1 MAEPLEFK
9 LFVPLVS
16 FTALKCVPAL
26 YVVLFMII
34 KPSANIR
41 QNYNEISALCKSTG
55 EPIYLTKNGEGD
67 LIVMDISSFTKR
79 EKMLKLREEL
89 IAINEDRMSGNVG
102 CSVNDLENYL
112 DEIISDIGSEK
123 SAAI

>member
-1 MAEPLEFK
+1 
-9 LFVPLVS
+9 
-16 FTALKCVPAL
+16 
-26 YVVLFMII
+26 MII

-123 SAAI
+123 SATI

>member
-1 MAEPLEFK
+1 ML
-9 LFVPLVS
+9 
-16 FTALKCVPAL
+16 
-26 YVVLFMII
+26 I

-67 LIVMDISSFTKR
+67 LIVMDIASFTKR

-89 IAINEDRMSGNVG
+89 IAVNEDRLDRK
-102 CSVNDLENYL
+102 SVV
-112 DEIISDIGSEK
+112 
-123 SAAI
+123 

>member
-1 MAEPLEFK
+1 
-9 LFVPLVS
+9 
-16 FTALKCVPAL
+16 
-26 YVVLFMII
+26 MII

-89 IAINEDRMSGNVG
+89 ISINEDRMSGNVG

>member
-1 MAEPLEFK
+1 ML
-9 LFVPLVS
+9 
-16 FTALKCVPAL
+16 
-26 YVVLFMII
+26 I

-41 QNYNEISALCKSTG
+41 QNYNEISALCKATG

-67 LIVMDISSFTKR
+67 LIVMDIASFTKR

-89 IAINEDRMSGNVG
+89 IAVNEDRLSGNMG
-102 CSVNDLENYL
+102 CDVDDLESYL
-112 DEIISDIGSEK
+112 DEIIDNVGRDD